1 MFTDYVFPV
10 HCKWFHPK
18 ISSKKHLSSCNA
30 LGPQCGKARNSPSPK
45 KNSWNQL
52 FNNFYSKNVAL
63 LSRNFCQHILRVNF
77 CNFHTVW
84 SWLLF
89 HYHEYGIHPITHKK
103 VFSFFLLPTDNEISR
118 ISYSAYCFFS
128 TVASHH
134 NPKQLFFKKSI
145 FNNFWHQQIVQNDN
159 LLL

>member
-1 MFTDYVFPV
+1 MW
-10 HCKWFHPK
+10 K
-18 ISSKKHLSSCNA
+18 SKKFSIT
-30 LGPQCGKARNSPSPK
+30 K

-52 FNNFYSKNVAL
+52 FNNFFSKNVAL

-128 TVASHH
+128 TVTSH
-134 NPKQLFFKKSI
+134 NPKRPKQLFFK
-145 FNNFWHQQIVQNDN
+145 NNFLTIFGICSNWNWKCEIHWNSLQPILKSKV
-159 LLL
+159 